1 MTWSATKIL
10 FKVRPWWTK
19 FLLKWLP
26 EQIHLWLVQYIHIVL
41 LFCRHW
47 YILVYKAALF
57 LLPSYWPTFIR
68 KVWEVIVYSPK
79 TSVLLVSQKSTL
91 NMEKEIQICS
101 LVHLDSAAKSTKNV
115 IFKWPAGSYFKLE
128 MFSLNNTIPV
138 CWNETATFTHV
149 VGFIS
154 ILVVFPFYS
163 LSLAHLVYLLILCVF
178 LCVCYQSIALMF
190 VLARTLL

>member
-1 MTWSATKIL
+1 M
-10 FKVRPWWTK
+10 
-19 FLLKWLP
+19 
-26 EQIHLWLVQYIHIVL
+26 VQYIHIVL
-41 LFCRHW
+41 LFCRLSHW
-47 YILVYKAALF
+47 YILVYKAALV

-138 CWNETATFTHV
+138 CWNETATFAHV